1 MADTTFTWFPDVDG
15 DLSVKP
21 LVEVTAFGDG
31 YESRT
36 AKGIN
41 TQKMVWTMVFTRAR
55 PEATAILTFVR
66 ARNAVEAFNWTN
78 PLQEL
83 GVYVCREWKV
93 KSMRGGNLQISLSF
107 EQVFEA

>member
-1 MADTTFTWFPDVDG
+1 MANTTFTWYPDVDE
-15 DLSVKP
+15 DHSVKP

-31 YESRT
+31 YESRV

-41 TQKMVWTMVFTRAR
+41 TQKMVWTMVFTRAN
-55 PEATAILTFVR
+55 PEGLAILTFIR
-66 ARNAVEAFNWTN
+66 ARGGVEAFNWTN

-93 KSMRGGNLQISLSF
+93 KHMRGGNLQLSLTF